1 MHPSGTD
8 PVALG
13 FTVLSLTLALEEA
26 LKALAEKNG
35 NQPGSWL
42 DEVQELAVLRATAR
56 LTDSTEND
64 AANAAIGKV
73 QAIFERMRAGFATNK
88 RWSAQS

>member
-8 PVALG
+8 PITLG
-13 FTVLSLTLALEEA
+13 FTVVSLTLALEET

-42 DEVQELAVLRATAR
+42 DDVQELALLRATAR
-56 LTDSTEND
+56 LTDRTEKD
-64 AANAAIGKV
+64 SANAAIRTV
-73 QAIFERMRAGFATNK
+73 ESIFERMRAGFSGVAITE
-88 RWSAQS
+88 